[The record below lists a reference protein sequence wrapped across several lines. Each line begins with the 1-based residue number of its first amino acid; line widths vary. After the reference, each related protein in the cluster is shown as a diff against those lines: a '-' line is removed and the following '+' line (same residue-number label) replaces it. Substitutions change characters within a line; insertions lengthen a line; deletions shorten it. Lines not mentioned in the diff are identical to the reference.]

1 MTEGLKALGKIKTYL
16 NMYIEDDS
24 AFHGEFNQYNW
35 YDNVERELRALEIIK
50 TKKLDVC
57 SFINNFVER
66 NDSYE
71 TYVLYFEKPI
81 EIDYCVISEELL
93 TEEEFNL
100 VRDVLKGDIK

>member
-1 MTEGLKALGKIKTYL
+1 MSKELELIKNNHLHDFPVDEQEL
-16 NMYIEDDS
+16 NN
-24 AFHGEFNQYNW
+24 AYNT
-35 YDNVERELRALEIIK
+35 VEKELDALEIIK

-66 NDSYE
+66 NNSYE

-100 VRDVLKGDIK
+100 VKEVLSNGQ

>member
-1 MTEGLKALGKIKTYL
+1 MKGLQKLERIKKLSCAWDVENDEFKDAVEIVPNAFKT
-16 NMYIEDDS
+16 IEK
-24 AFHGEFNQYNW
+24 
-35 YDNVERELRALEIIK
+35 ELKALEIIK
-50 TKKLDVC
+50 NKKLDVC
-57 SFINNFVER
+57 SFINNFVKR

-100 VRDVLKGDIK
+100 VKEVLL

>member
-1 MTEGLKALGKIKTYL
+1 MSKELEQLKQIRHDFYINGKVDYDSISYFTNIERAL
-16 NMYIEDDS
+16 
-24 AFHGEFNQYNW
+24 Q
-35 YDNVERELRALEIIK
+35 ALEIIK

-66 NDSYE
+66 NNSYE

-100 VRDVLKGDIK
+100 LIDVLRGDVK